1 MKVRDPLSL
10 LFDWPVRHAVHLGLP
25 VALLLSVIIHIGGL
39 AAFGLRPTPSARLP
53 GEAVVYWLDAAGAPG
68 EILARMAEAADPSL
82 FSGMAIEEEGGDF
95 LPAVAYVPAYES
107 WKPEFL
113 PAPDFGNDRPLPA
126 MLEGPIVEA
135 APHPVLPAEAPPRP
149 TRLTFS
155 ENVRDRISSLP
166 PVDDAFSA
174 PSKQSLLPAEFLIGI
189 SPSGSV
195 LHAFLLSGSGYEP
208 LDQTAQAAVLSMSFT
223 PAANPNI
230 TWTTATFLW
239 GSDIRRTRSSD

>member
-25 VALLLSVIIHIGGL
+25 VALFLSVIVHIGGL
-39 AAFGLRPTPSARLP
+39 AAFGLRSTPSARLP
-53 GEAVVYWLDAAGAPG
+53 GDVVVYWLDAARASG
-68 EILARMAEAADPSL
+68 EILARKAEAADPSL
-82 FSGMAIEEEGGDF
+82 FSGMAIEEECVDF
-95 LPAVAYVPAYES
+95 LPAAAYVPDYKS

-113 PAPDFGNDRPLPA
+113 AIPSFANDRPLPA
-126 MLEGPIVEA
+126 MLEGPVVEA
-135 APHPVLPAEAPPRP
+135 VPHLKLPAEAPAPP
-149 TRLTFS
+149 TRLIFA
-155 ENVRDRISSLP
+155 EDVRDRIVSLP
-166 PVDDAFSA
+166 PVDDTFSA

-208 LDQTAQAAVLSMSFT
+208 LDRTAQAALLSMSFT
-223 PAANPNI
+223 PAAIPNI

-239 GSDIRRTRSSD
+239 GSDIRRTRLSD